1 MSNISLSAKALLGV
15 AALVTSLAAPCAQQ
29 QWTLEFKADY
39 SLWGED
45 PQPLTDLS
53 AVLTTKGSVVF
64 AEGSGKKVVQITGTR
79 NGVAITGLW
88 DASQGEFFGGWQP
101 AQGIL
106 IASQAING
114 QKIPFDGLAY
124 VTADGVQH
132 VLYGSTYNIGGTYY
146 TNYFEMNQWGSQ
158 NPNSP
163 WVTFA
168 ADSLKLKK
176 LK

>member
-1 MSNISLSAKALLGV
+1 MLNFSSLAKLLLVV
-15 AALVTSLAAPCAQQ
+15 AALATNLAAHSAEQ
-29 QWTLEFKADY
+29 QWSLEYKADY
-39 SLWGED
+39 PLWDGD
-45 PQPLTDLS
+45 PQPLTKLS
-53 AVLTTKGSVVF
+53 ATLTTKGSVVF
-64 AEGSGKKVVQITGTR
+64 FDGPGKKVISISGTR

-88 DASQGEFFGGWQP
+88 DASQGDFFGGWPP

-106 IASQAING
+106 VAGKAVNG

-146 TNYFEMNQWGSQ
+146 TNYFEMNQWAST

-163 WVTFA
+163 WVTFG
-168 ADSLKLKK
+168 ADSVKLKK
-176 LK
+176 IR